1 MPHVDEDLDQVVRLE
16 LMLLDPAVRNDPEQ
30 LLTFL
35 HPQFR
40 EYGASGRTWDR
51 QSIPQAAGGTND
63 PIAATDVAARRLGP
77 DAVLVTYRSD
87 AAGRRALRSST
98 WVREAGR
105 WLVLFH
111 QGTLVEVD
119 QNL

>member
-1 MPHVDEDLDQVVRLE
+1 VDEDLDQVVRLE
-16 LMLLDPAVRNDPEQ
+16 LLLLEPTVRKDPER
-30 LLTFL
+30 LVTFL

-51 QSIPQAAGGTND
+51 QSIPQAMGGTDD

-87 AAGRRALRSST
+87 AAGRRALRSSI
-98 WVREAGR
+98 WVRDAGR
-105 WLVLFH
+105 WLLLFH
-111 QGTLVEVD
+111 QGTMVEAD